1 MKFLK
6 PISLIIVMILILS
19 FSGCA
24 KPDNNFGVEEKKADE
39 ADIIEV
45 ESQPHKITSLDSM
58 MSKYFDITLFDE
70 ENYSNIYL
78 GSKFKLVAKYNGS
91 KFTFPCRLDILERK
105 GWELVDGS
113 DYNKNSLIYA
123 KETAELTLPKGTIIK
138 NHSDTEL
145 QYSATYGDMRLHKG
159 IDIELS
165 LGSEVAAAAKGTVS
179 EILDDALLGKC
190 VTVEYSGNIT
200 VKYCGFDTLAVSEG
214 ESFSAGRVLG
224 TTGTVPS
231 ECADNSH
238 LHIEVKKD
246 GKTVE
251 PLSVFKTE

>member
-1 MKFLK
+1 MKYY
-6 PISLIIVMILILS
+6 
-19 FSGCA
+19 G
-24 KPDNNFGVEEKKADE
+24 
-39 ADIIEV
+39 
-45 ESQPHKITSLDSM
+45 T
-58 MSKYFDITLFDE
+58 
-70 ENYSNIYL
+70 
-78 GSKFKLVAKYNGS
+78 SKFPKAVGNVGFFSIIAICLVLIGAITWFAVSRYNNANEKQS
-91 KFTFPCRLDILERK
+91 PTPQISEPKNTQPETQVTEPDASVQSAPTPT
-105 GWELVDGS
+105 VDS
-113 DYNKNSLIYA
+113 APAQTNEEAVPYEEA
-123 KETAELTLPKGTIIK
+123 EETLELTLPKGAIIK

-159 IDIELS
+159 IDIELA
-165 LGSEVAAAAKGTVS
+165 LGSEVTAAAKGTVC

-190 VTVEYSGNIT
+190 VTVEYADNIT

-214 ESFSAGRVLG
+214 ESFSSGRVFG

-246 GKTVE
+246 GKTVA